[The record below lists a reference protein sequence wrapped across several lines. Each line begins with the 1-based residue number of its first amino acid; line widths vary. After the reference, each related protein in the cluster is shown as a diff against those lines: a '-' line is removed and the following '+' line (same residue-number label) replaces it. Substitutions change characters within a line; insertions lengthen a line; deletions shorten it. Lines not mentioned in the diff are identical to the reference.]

1 MSRLTWRILLFFWRI
16 NAFTLRNITFQVY
29 CHTLEMLTTRCHKNQ
44 NMFVVCLLTICVFVR
59 QVAARAGVYDILN
72 HLGFSEFENPR
83 DTPLARMRCRWQ
95 QQNIQTLPFRG
106 KFIWETT
113 TVTELCFSEWN
124 TFTVTQ
130 HWFLYLLM
138 YFFIFFFTHHWLL
151 ASLFF
156 PSNTSVVFFL
166 MFCLLE
172 VYVPFFWLSR

>member
-1 MSRLTWRILLFFWRI
+1 MLLHWEMSLFWG
-16 NAFTLRNITFQVY
+16 V
-29 CHTLEMLTTRCHKNQ
+29 CHTLEMLTTTNYKNR

-130 HWFLYLLM
+130 QWFLYLLM
-138 YFFIFFFTHHWLL
+138 WGFFFPHHWFHITGLC
-151 ASLFF
+151 
-156 PSNTSVVFFL
+156 SVPLTFT
-166 MFCLLE
+166 LE
-172 VYVPFFWLSR
+172 HTL

>member
-1 MSRLTWRILLFFWRI
+1 MPLHWEISLF
-16 NAFTLRNITFQVY
+16 LGV
-29 CHTLEMLTTRCHKNQ
+29 CHTLEMLTTSYYKNR

-113 TVTELCFSEWN
+113 TVTELCFSEYIYSN
-124 TFTVTQ
+124 TAMVPIFAYV
-130 HWFLYLLM
+130 
-138 YFFIFFFTHHWLL
+138 FFFPHHWLL

-156 PSNTSVVFFL
+156 PSNTSVVFFV
-166 MFCLLE
+166 F
-172 VYVPFFWLSR
+172 